1 MDAKELLSQARESI
15 SVKRVFGEPYERNG
29 VTLIPVAKVGGGGGG
44 GGGTSESSNGEEP
57 AGEGWGG
64 GFGLGGKPVG
74 AYVIRGEDVR
84 FEPAIDRG
92 AIIVRAITL
101 VGLLALVLLRRR

>member
-1 MDAKELLSQARESI
+1 MDAQELLSQARDSI
-15 SVKRVFGEPYERNG
+15 SVKRVFGDPYERNG
-29 VTLIPVAKVGGGGGG
+29 VTVIPVAKVGGCAGG
-44 GGGTSESSNGEEP
+44 GGGTNDGSNGQP

-101 VGLLALVLLRRR
+101 VGLLALALLRRR

>member
-1 MDAKELLSQARESI
+1 MDAQELLSQARDSI

-29 VTLIPVAKVGGGGGG
+29 VTVIPVAKVGGGAGG
-44 GGGTSESSNGEEP
+44 GGGTGDGSNGQP

-101 VGLLALVLLRRR
+101 IGLLVLVLARRR